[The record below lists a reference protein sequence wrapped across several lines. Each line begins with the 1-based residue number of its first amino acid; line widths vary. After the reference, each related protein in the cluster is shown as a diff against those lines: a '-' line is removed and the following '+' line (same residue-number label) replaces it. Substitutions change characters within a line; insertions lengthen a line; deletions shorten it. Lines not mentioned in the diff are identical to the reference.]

1 MRNVVGVEGTGGG
14 FSQIGNDESG
24 LVDSEAQE
32 FLMLEQQTASNVTP
46 RGEPLTDNVSS
57 SSMRQGTGSAL
68 RASFPSQSGATK
80 MHSSGILKTQSTAR
94 KTKMPAQTLLGKYNQ
109 TMTKRPT

>member
-32 FLMLEQQTASNVTP
+32 FLMLE
-46 RGEPLTDNVSS
+46 
-57 SSMRQGTGSAL
+57 
-68 RASFPSQSGATK
+68 
-80 MHSSGILKTQSTAR
+80 
-94 KTKMPAQTLLGKYNQ
+94 
-109 TMTKRPT
+109 